1 MVRPPNQLQDWL
13 LTQAYGQQVLLQIQ
27 QQLQH
32 LTGKQHYAQVLQ
44 LGLPQVRLLPEA
56 QCAQQHFLDEAHAPI
71 VADFE
76 RLPFATESRDLVI
89 LPFVL
94 SQHPNAHAVLREA
107 QRVVCGYGQ
116 LLVLDLN
123 PYSLW
128 RVQAKRLQAATGCQ
142 HEQTMTPRRLADWL
156 QLLDMQ
162 PDLSRY
168 INYLPL
174 CQNHQ
179 QAQKWQW
186 LEAAGNRWWP
196 QAAAMYAMLAVKQTV
211 SLKPL
216 NQHNKRPERDN
227 EVVLNPISVRK
238 PD

>member
-1 MVRPPNQLQDWL
+1 MTQIQLQNWL
-13 LTQAYGQQVLLQIQ
+13 LTHAYGQQVLNQTK
-27 QQLQH
+27 QQLQY
-32 LTGKQHYAQVLQ
+32 LTGKQHYSQVLQ
-44 LGLPQVRLLPEA
+44 LGLPEITLLTEG
-56 QCAQQHFLDEAHAPI
+56 QGEHHHFASETMPPI
-71 VADFE
+71 VADFD
-76 RLPFATESRDLVI
+76 RLPFATESMDLVI

-128 RVQAKRLQAATGCQ
+128 RVRAKRLQAATGCQ
-142 HEQTMTPRRLADWL
+142 HEQAMTPRRLADWL

-174 CQNHQ
+174 CQHRQ

>member
-1 MVRPPNQLQDWL
+1 
-13 LTQAYGQQVLLQIQ
+13 
-27 QQLQH
+27 
-32 LTGKQHYAQVLQ
+32 
-44 LGLPQVRLLPEA
+44 
-56 QCAQQHFLDEAHAPI
+56 
-71 VADFE
+71 
-76 RLPFATESRDLVI
+76 
-89 LPFVL
+89 
-94 SQHPNAHAVLREA
+94 
-107 QRVVCGYGQ
+107 
-116 LLVLDLN
+116 
-123 PYSLW
+123 
-128 RVQAKRLQAATGCQ
+128 
-142 HEQTMTPRRLADWL
+142 MTPRRLADWL

-174 CQNHQ
+174 CQNPQ

>member
-1 MVRPPNQLQDWL
+1 MTQIQLQNWL
-13 LTQAYGQQVLLQIQ
+13 LTHAYGQQVLNQTK
-27 QQLQH
+27 QQLQY
-32 LTGKQHYAQVLQ
+32 LTGKQHYSQVLQ
-44 LGLPQVRLLPEA
+44 LGLPEITLLTEG
-56 QCAQQHFLDEAHAPI
+56 QSEHHHFASETMPPI
-71 VADFE
+71 IAEFD
-76 RLPFATESRDLVI
+76 RLPFATESMDLVI

-128 RVQAKRLQAATGCQ
+128 RVQSKRLQAATGCQ
-142 HEQTMTPRRLADWL
+142 HQQAMTPRRLADWL

-174 CQNHQ
+174 CQNRQ
-179 QAQKWQW
+179 QAQKWEW

>member
-1 MVRPPNQLQDWL
+1 M
-13 LTQAYGQQVLLQIQ
+13 
-27 QQLQH
+27 
-32 LTGKQHYAQVLQ
+32 
-44 LGLPQVRLLPEA
+44 
-56 QCAQQHFLDEAHAPI
+56 
-71 VADFE
+71 
-76 RLPFATESRDLVI
+76 
-89 LPFVL
+89 
-94 SQHPNAHAVLREA
+94 
-107 QRVVCGYGQ
+107 VCGYGQ

-128 RVQAKRLQAATGCQ
+128 RMRAKRLQAATGCQ
-142 HEQTMTPRRLADWL
+142 HEHTMTPRRLADWL

-174 CQNHQ
+174 CQNPQ

>member
-1 MVRPPNQLQDWL
+1 MTQIQLQNWL
-13 LTQAYGQQVLLQIQ
+13 LTHAYGQQVLNQTK
-27 QQLQH
+27 QQLQY
-32 LTGKQHYAQVLQ
+32 LTGKQHYSQVLQ
-44 LGLPQVRLLPEA
+44 LGLPEITLLTEG
-56 QCAQQHFLDEAHAPI
+56 QSEHHHFASETMPPI
-71 VADFE
+71 IAEFD
-76 RLPFATESRDLVI
+76 RLPFATESMDLVI

-128 RVQAKRLQAATGCQ
+128 RVQSKRLQAATGCQ
-142 HEQTMTPRRLADWL
+142 HQQAMTPRHLADWL

-174 CQNHQ
+174 CQNKQ

>member
-1 MVRPPNQLQDWL
+1 MMQIQLQNWL
-13 LTQAYGQQVLLQIQ
+13 LTHAYGQQVLNQTK
-27 QQLQH
+27 QQLQY
-32 LTGKQHYAQVLQ
+32 LTGKQHYSQVLQ
-44 LGLPQVRLLPEA
+44 LGLPEITLLTEG
-56 QCAQQHFLDEAHAPI
+56 QSEHHHFASETMPPI
-71 VADFE
+71 VADFD
-76 RLPFATESRDLVI
+76 RLPFATESMDLVI

-128 RVQAKRLQAATGCQ
+128 RVRAKRLQAATGCQ
-142 HEQTMTPRRLADWL
+142 HQQAMTPRRLADWL

-174 CQNHQ
+174 CQNKQ

>member
-1 MVRPPNQLQDWL
+1 MTQIQLQNWL
-13 LTQAYGQQVLLQIQ
+13 LTHAYGQQVLNQTK
-27 QQLQH
+27 QQLQY
-32 LTGKQHYAQVLQ
+32 LTGKQHYSQVLQ
-44 LGLPQVRLLPEA
+44 LGLPEITLLTEG
-56 QCAQQHFLDEAHAPI
+56 QSEHHHFASETMPPI
-71 VADFE
+71 IAEFD
-76 RLPFATESRDLVI
+76 RLPFATESMDLVI

-128 RVQAKRLQAATGCQ
+128 RVRAKRLQAATGCQ
-142 HEQTMTPRRLADWL
+142 HQQAMTPRRLADWL

-174 CQNHQ
+174 CQNRQ